1 MREILFRGKRKDNG
15 NWIAGGVVHCDD
27 KVFIV
32 WAHRLLSKNGP
43 TYFPTMVEVIP
54 ETLGQYTGAKDKNGK
69 EIFKGDIVRHTQQFL
84 HGTVDSIGVVAWSDG
99 YGAWII
105 SKYIN
110 NRADMF
116 LMTECH
122 RTEIIGNIHD
132 NPELLEVDHD

>member
-32 WAHRLLSKNGP
+32 WAHRLLSKNGA

-54 ETLGQYTGAKDKNGK
+54 ETLGQYTGGEDKNGK
-69 EIFKGDIVRHTQQFL
+69 KIFEGDIVKIL
-84 HGTVDSIGVVAWSDG
+84 EDGDIGIGVIQYDLSDC
-99 YGAWII
+99 AFII
-105 SKYIN
+105 CARGCDFSMDYAK
-110 NRADMF
+110 DS
-116 LMTECH
+116 
-122 RTEIIGNIHD
+122 EIIGNIHD